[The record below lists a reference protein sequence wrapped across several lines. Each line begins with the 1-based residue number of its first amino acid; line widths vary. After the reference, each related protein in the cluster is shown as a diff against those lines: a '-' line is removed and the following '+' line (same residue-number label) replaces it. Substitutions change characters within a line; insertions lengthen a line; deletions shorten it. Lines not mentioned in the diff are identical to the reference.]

1 MSGAEERE
9 LLEWAAKAAGYTG
22 RVEFSGLTDECFF
35 AFGMSE
41 QNPRGLSTW
50 NPRHD
55 DGDCARMEA
64 ALGLDVRW
72 FGNSVAIHWTK
83 TPGNM
88 GWDVV
93 EKESFLRTASVEQR
107 ASAKRLAAVRA
118 AAAIGKAMP

>member
-41 QNPRGLSTW
+41 QNPRGRSTW

-55 DGDCARMEA
+55 DGDSRRLEV
-64 ALGLDVRW
+64 ALRLWIRYRDNGTINVCWYD
-72 FGNSVAIHWTK
+72 
-83 TPGNM
+83 
-88 GWDVV
+88 
-93 EKESFLRTASVEQR
+93 EQGFF
-107 ASAKRLAAVRA
+107 SGYVTEPLGCDPCDTTRLAVLRA